1 MCHFLETPALSTAR
15 SEVPLVGSPVIGSN
29 GTIGLQ
35 VLEQP
40 IRNVKQSDSTQF
52 RLTAFEKLTRRTLWT
67 PNLNDRQ
74 KVLLIKFSNSETLF
88 DLGEKQS
95 RRDFLDSEMNGPT
108 FWNDQEKAR
117 EIIQELKGLN
127 AVLKPFEN
135 LVTQSENL
143 AATIELAEEADTEE
157 FDDEIRAATKQAQSD
172 FATFEIRS
180 MLSGPNDHCN
190 VFLTI
195 HAGAG
200 GTEACDWAEMLL
212 RMYLMWAE
220 SKGFK
225 TEITDREDGG
235 AAGIQEASVHIKGEY
250 AYGYLRGETGV
261 HRLVRISPYDSAAR
275 RHTSFAS
282 VDILPEIDDTI
293 DIVIKDEDLKRDV
306 FRCGGPGGQHQNK
319 TESGVRYTHLP
330 TGVAAESRTE
340 RSQHKNDS
348 NAMALLKAKLIR
360 REEEKREAEYAKK
373 YDEKGDVS
381 FGSQIRSYVLQ
392 PYQKVKDARTDY
404 EVGNPRAVLDG
415 DIDGFIESY
424 LRAKLAGSSVPL
436 SKA

>member
-1 MCHFLETPALSTAR
+1 M
-15 SEVPLVGSPVIGSN
+15 
-29 GTIGLQ
+29 
-35 VLEQP
+35 
-40 IRNVKQSDSTQF
+40 
-52 RLTAFEKLTRRTLWT
+52 
-67 PNLNDRQ
+67 
-74 KVLLIKFSNSETLF
+74 
-88 DLGEKQS
+88 GEKQA
-95 RRDFLDSEMNGPT
+95 RRDTLDGEMNSPT
-108 FWNDQEKAR
+108 FWNDQEKAK

-127 AVLKPFEN
+127 VLLKPFEN
-135 LVTQSENL
+135 LVSQAENL
-143 AATIELAEEADTEE
+143 EATIELAEEGDTDE
-157 FDDEIRAATKQAQSD
+157 FDDEIRSATKQADSD
-172 FATFEIRS
+172 FSTFEFRS

-190 VFLTI
+190 AYLTI

-261 HRLVRISPYDSAAR
+261 HRLVRISPFDSASR
-275 RHTSFAS
+275 RHTSFS
-282 VDILPEIDDTI
+282 SIDILPEVDETI
-293 DIVIKDEDLKRDV
+293 DIVLRDEDLKRDV

-319 TESGVRYTHLP
+319 TESGVRFTHIP
-330 TGVAAESRTE
+330 TGIAAESRSE
-340 RSQHKNDS
+340 RSQHKNS
-348 NAMALLKAKLIR
+348 ANAMALLKAKLIR

-381 FGSQIRSYVLQ
+381 FGNQIRSYVLQ
-392 PYQKVKDARTDY
+392 PYQIVKDLRTGH

-415 DIDGFIESY
+415 EIDGFIEAY
-424 LRAKLAGSSVPL
+424 LRAKLAGSGTSL